1 MTRARWLAERRDD
14 PWIRR
19 AKREGYPS
27 RAAYKLKHIQ
37 SRYRVLQTGDI
48 VVELGAAPGGMLKAA
63 AEMVGEEGLV
73 LGVDVR
79 PIGLKARN
87 VKTLTCDIYNPNAS
101 VQILEALGR
110 LKCDVLISD
119 ASLHL
124 SGAIEVDRLRQIDLL
139 IRCVEIADD
148 VLEDGGDMILKAFD
162 CPELKAV
169 ERPLSLSFASY
180 RRVVTPPTM
189 RKHSSEVYLV
199 CLRRTRAPIASLMRA
214 ELQSI

>member
-1 MTRARWLAERRDD
+1 VTRERWLAERRDD
-14 PWIRR
+14 PWIKR

-37 SRYRVLQTGDI
+37 SRYRVLHTGDI

-63 AEMVGEEGLV
+63 AEMVGEDGLV

-79 PIGLKARN
+79 PISLGARN
-87 VKTLTCDIYNPNAS
+87 VKTLTCDIYDPHAS
-101 VQILEALGR
+101 VQILKALGDS
-110 LKCDVLISD
+110 KCDVLISD
-119 ASLHL
+119 ASPHL
-124 SGAIEVDRLRQIDLL
+124 TGAIEVDRLRQIDLL

-148 VLEDGGDMILKAFD
+148 VLEDGGHMILKAFD
-162 CPELKAV
+162 CPELKSV

-180 RRVVTPPTM
+180 RRVVTPPTA

-199 CLRRTRAPIASLMRA
+199 CLTRTRAPIAPLMRA